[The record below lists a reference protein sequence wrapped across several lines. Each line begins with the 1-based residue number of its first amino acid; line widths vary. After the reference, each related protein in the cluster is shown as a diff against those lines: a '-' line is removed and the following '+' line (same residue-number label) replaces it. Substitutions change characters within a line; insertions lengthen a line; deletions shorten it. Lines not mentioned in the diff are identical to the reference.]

1 MGIVDL
7 FSKRQ
12 AKLRQSQA
20 QPDDDIWERYEQAQQ
35 PEQFP
40 LPTGQTI
47 STEDFSDEPTD
58 PWNLY
63 YTYMESVAIPQIEET
78 QTALKHLNQSIPG
91 GMLPEPGDP
100 VDLPKLYPEAIE
112 KLEIIKNYLI
122 EKLPSSGREVDEFF
136 DKKRQKSVQDRDQQ
150 ALEQIEKEGY
160 PQELEEAKRGP
171 LSRSEI
177 VKFYTSPTR
186 RTVGPSVIDEPID
199 PTEHGLDSFA
209 KKTVAQLFA
218 ERR

>member
-1 MGIVDL
+1 MGIRED

-12 AKLRQSQA
+12 ALLRRSQT
-20 QPDDDIWERYEQAQQ
+20 QQDDDIWKRYEQAQQ

-47 STEDFSDEPTD
+47 STEDFFDEPTD

-78 QTALKHLNQSIPG
+78 QTALRHLNQSIPG

-100 VDLPKLYPEAIE
+100 VDLPKLYPETIE
-112 KLEIIKNYLI
+112 KLEIIKNYLT

-136 DKKRQKSVQDRDQQ
+136 DAKRQKSVKDRDQQ

-160 PQELEEAKRGP
+160 PSELEREKK
-171 LSRSEI
+171 LSR
-177 VKFYTSPTR
+177 PTLK
-186 RTVGPSVIDEPID
+186 TGPASDGDEPID
-199 PTEHGLDSFA
+199 PTEYSSRRLQG
-209 KKTVAQLFA
+209 KTVAQLFA